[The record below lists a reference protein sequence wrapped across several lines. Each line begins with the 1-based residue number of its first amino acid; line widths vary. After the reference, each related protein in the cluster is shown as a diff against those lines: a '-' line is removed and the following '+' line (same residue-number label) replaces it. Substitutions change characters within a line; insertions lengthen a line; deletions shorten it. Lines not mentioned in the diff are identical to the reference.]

1 MTEFS
6 AQQARFL
13 PHRALCEHDPL
24 SFCDYVRV
32 SAQAFASPR
41 RRSQAKR
48 ADSQRAGGL
57 FWGLGVAALSSC
69 VQPGTEPWGPR
80 DSPLPGG
87 VLVLLR
93 GRYRTYFFK
102 KVAVDNFLLDEL
114 CLKFFLSLYFMII
127 NTSVHAYYYI
137 QLVVNLKLI

>member
-1 MTEFS
+1 M
-6 AQQARFL
+6 
-13 PHRALCEHDPL
+13 
-24 SFCDYVRV
+24 
-32 SAQAFASPR
+32 
-41 RRSQAKR
+41 
-48 ADSQRAGGL
+48 
-57 FWGLGVAALSSC
+57 
-69 VQPGTEPWGPR
+69 QPGTEPWGPR
-80 DSPLPGG
+80 DSPLPGS

-102 KVAVDNFLLDEL
+102 KVAVDNFLLDDL

>member
-1 MTEFS
+1 MQTRSGRAAFS
-6 AQQARFL
+6 GDLASLPFLRACSWARSRGG
-13 PHRALCEHDPL
+13 RATP
-24 SFCDYVRV
+24 
-32 SAQAFASPR
+32 
-41 RRSQAKR
+41 
-48 ADSQRAGGL
+48 
-57 FWGLGVAALSSC
+57 
-69 VQPGTEPWGPR
+69 
-80 DSPLPGG
+80 PLPGG

-102 KVAVDNFLLDEL
+102 KVAVDNFLLDDL